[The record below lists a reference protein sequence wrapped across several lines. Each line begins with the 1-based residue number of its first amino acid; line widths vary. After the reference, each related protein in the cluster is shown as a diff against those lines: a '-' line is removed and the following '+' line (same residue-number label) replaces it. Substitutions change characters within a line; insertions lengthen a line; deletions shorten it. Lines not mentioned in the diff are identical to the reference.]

1 MTTDVHK
8 VRIGY
13 APGAGGRARRATVE
27 VDGLDVADITQ
38 GADLRI
44 RPDEMP
50 ALVLG
55 LTPDEVEVDGEMT
68 VTVPEETA
76 KALIKL
82 GWTPP
87 P

>member
-1 MTTDVHK
+1 MVDAHK
-8 VRIGY
+8 VRISY
-13 APGAGGRARRATVE
+13 APEIGRGGRRATVE
-27 VDGLDVADITQ
+27 VDGLDVAYMTN

-50 ALVLG
+50 GLVLD
-55 LTPDEVEVDGEMT
+55 LTVDEVEVDGEMT
-68 VTVPEETA
+68 VTVPEGTA
-76 KALIKL
+76 KALIKI